1 MRKLFT
7 KSSVCQ
13 FDRIDSVMKPKRPDR
28 ILNFK
33 SVKLLKN
40 ENINFKWLFIARL
53 EMALL
58 KGSLSKGSIP
68 GDSRLLRAFPKQL
81 QAVPGGQAGKS
92 TLAGNKKFIS
102 NSQNLMKSEKVHVQY

>member
-1 MRKLFT
+1 MSECAEALHKVL
-7 KSSVCQ
+7 CQ

-68 GDSRLLRAFPKQL
+68 GDSRLLRAFPSGSKRF
-81 QAVPGGQAGKS
+81 QAARPVKALWPEMK
-92 TLAGNKKFIS
+92 
-102 NSQNLMKSEKVHVQY
+102 NLLVIRRI